1 MVVVTGKNTL
11 APEFIVSTDTGLDGV
26 LQVSI
31 IDSRAEEEIQQ
42 QQINDAADSRGGTAA
57 LLYTGKH
64 ILHCKHAIEGA
75 GYGGHTPEDKKYWY
89 IFAEGPEGKVSL
101 EVEKVEAYRSN
112 GELEFEGSLSYD
124 FSIITLKEEAPTWI
138 DRYEIYRETDEIGKN
153 YLRVGYGMEG
163 LGEYGRGD
171 GFLPKEFWSSDT
183 EGGQLVKR
191 YGSNTYDMTEAE
203 FLLKPTFTWDAES
216 LGPLEARQAML
227 MSDFDDGTVE
237 NDAFGQGNIQEMKNV
252 KHTGLGKWEVS
263 SSPGNSGGP
272 NFIDGRIAG
281 VGSGGGGVHPSG
293 QLIIDG
299 SDDRPDG
306 YGWYT
311 NDSRVSSVIDWIEG
325 IVGKND
331 NTSLITLPGTMVNDN
346 LKTTGGPNKFYG
358 YAGDDIIAGGDKEDI
373 AGYRDVSSNYTITKD
388 AKGLIKVKHTS
399 FSVNTIDD
407 GTDTLTGIEKL
418 KFTDKV
424 IDASSINLTTSSL
437 EITQDENYKPFN
449 RYIDIGGLR
458 IFGLDEVSD
467 NFLNKV
473 ASTYEA
479 MLASNNLINL
489 EMRSAFIDTLKENY
503 IFQRVGFD
511 SPEYYGGGDKLPQH
525 PINGNYKDNQTDYI
539 WEGLSRSEASQISTV
554 IEHLLHT
561 ITGVGFAIQ
570 FSEWDPQDPS
580 SKINLAME
588 QAIEGGYYDVS
599 SYESIKL
606 RGDDAGYAKAIVIE
620 FSYWLILAEWEYFE
634 ITDKANNNIEF
645 TLRTASDIASKL
657 PLAHELYLDT
667 AAKILS
673 RPDETIIQS
682 LFSKESEHNDSVTSD
697 ESSASELKQQTYQEA
712 GQSIEIIENSGT
724 SYIDSLLNTQF
735 GNPIKW
741 VSDSFLNAEYSV
753 NNSTVISYS
762 FPGLL
767 GTTALFNYTDDV
779 GEIVAVPFSAQQAA
793 DTRLALAKISEYIN
807 VTFVEIEEVG
817 DAVGTIRFGINTI
830 TDEEGNYREGIA
842 ATADPP
848 SEEPRGGD
856 VWFNKWFTNVADFS
870 TGLVP
875 YGKGDNIGSQTGVGD
890 GAILI
895 HEILHALGIEHPGD
909 HPTILFPED
918 KNSREYTVMA
928 GEFNNHPSVYIDGV
942 DYIVSSTPMVY
953 DIAAIQYLYGANMN
967 HNSGDTT
974 YSFDPDTPFIE
985 AIWDAGG
992 NDTLDFS
999 NFSKTNTISLMD
1011 GEHSTIGFDVNWT
1024 MPEHLSIAFNAII
1037 ENVIGGSG
1045 DDTIK
1050 GNTSDNNIDGG
1061 FGIDTVIYN
1070 DKYSNYSIT
1079 KNSAGFI
1086 IVKHSDTGSITNEGE
1101 DTLSNIEKI
1110 QFTDQTIETSSINN
1124 IDDSIYS
1131 REGTFLGNNYTIKM
1145 LGDNEE
1151 EIYAKGTGNAFVV
1164 GRDVFSEEQV
1174 KGILDNYEYVI
1185 KSISKTLSW
1194 KGTLDFVVV
1203 VQGDTGHPTGLLP
1216 SMAFQ
1221 HGEDL
1226 TGEAGVL
1233 LGTNEERVHVATYEQ
1248 LTGID
1253 LNGDEP
1259 DLGFYINV
1267 TENNE
1272 FKNYGV
1278 DVWIDP
1284 DPNLTSYS
1292 NLPEGQHD
1300 LISIITHEITHAM
1313 GLAATLDPYWSV
1325 NHYSKSLT
1333 EKDGQYYYSSERIIN
1348 LIGKDLYT
1356 EYEAGRSDDDSLDHH
1371 VLDPEGGISG
1381 IASLMSGE
1389 MYSQRWSEPGPIEY
1403 AILYDS
1409 GWTERTT
1416 GKLSETIN
1424 PSENIL
1430 ISHTENTISGTLN
1443 FNKGNNIIILEG
1455 QASTYRGLSGDDV
1468 YFISN
1473 LLPKSSKTSIV
1484 DTDGSNIIQIP
1495 TNTYI
1500 DKTLFTKN
1508 AARLTLEDGREITI
1522 SGANN
1527 FTYNVGGNIT
1537 NADKGIDISFSEFAE
1552 IFGVSNILDTSSS
1565 MNGEISDLYII

>member
-1 MVVVTGKNTL
+1 MADFTIFKN
-11 APEFIVSTDTGLDGV
+11 
-26 LQVSI
+26 
-31 IDSRAEEEIQQ
+31 
-42 QQINDAADSRGGTAA
+42 
-57 LLYTGKH
+57 
-64 ILHCKHAIEGA
+64 
-75 GYGGHTPEDKKYWY
+75 
-89 IFAEGPEGKVSL
+89 
-101 EVEKVEAYRSN
+101 EVY
-112 GELEFEGSLSYD
+112 
-124 FSIITLKEEAPTWI
+124 
-138 DRYEIYRETDEIGKN
+138 
-153 YLRVGYGMEG
+153 
-163 LGEYGRGD
+163 
-171 GFLPKEFWSSDT
+171 
-183 EGGQLVKR
+183 Q
-191 YGSNTYDMTEAE
+191 
-203 FLLKPTFTWDAES
+203 
-216 LGPLEARQAML
+216 
-227 MSDFDDGTVE
+227 
-237 NDAFGQGNIQEMKNV
+237 
-252 KHTGLGKWEVS
+252 
-263 SSPGNSGGP
+263 
-272 NFIDGRIAG
+272 
-281 VGSGGGGVHPSG
+281 
-293 QLIIDG
+293 
-299 SDDRPDG
+299 
-306 YGWYT
+306 
-311 NDSRVSSVIDWIEG
+311 
-325 IVGKND
+325 
-331 NTSLITLPGTMVNDN
+331 
-346 LKTTGGPNKFYG
+346 
-358 YAGDDIIAGGDKEDI
+358 
-373 AGYRDVSSNYTITKD
+373 
-388 AKGLIKVKHTS
+388 
-399 FSVNTIDD
+399 
-407 GTDTLTGIEKL
+407 
-418 KFTDKV
+418 
-424 IDASSINLTTSSL
+424 
-437 EITQDENYKPFN
+437 PFN

-458 IFGLDEVSD
+458 IFALDEVSD

-479 MLASNNLINL
+479 MFASNDLINL
-489 EMRSAFIDTLKENY
+489 EMRSAFSDILKENY

-511 SPEYYGGGDKLPQH
+511 SPEYYGGGDKLPPH

-539 WEGLSRSEASQISTV
+539 WEGLSRSEASQTSEV

-561 ITGVGFAIQ
+561 ITGVGFAFQ
-570 FSEWDPQDPS
+570 FSDWNPLDPS

-588 QAIEGGYYDVS
+588 QAIDGGYYDVS
-599 SYESIKL
+599 SYEGIKL
-606 RGDDAGYAKAIVIE
+606 RGDDEGYAKATVIE
-620 FSYWLILAEWEYFE
+620 FSYWLILAEWEFFE
-634 ITDKANNNIEF
+634 ITDKANNNTEF
-645 TLRTASDIASKL
+645 TLRTASDIESKL

-673 RPDETIIQS
+673 RPDEALIQS
-682 LFSKESEHNDSVTSD
+682 LFSKDSENNDSVTND
-697 ESSASELKQQTYQEA
+697 ES
-712 GQSIEIIENSGT
+712 
-724 SYIDSLLNTQF
+724 
-735 GNPIKW
+735 
-741 VSDSFLNAEYSV
+741 
-753 NNSTVISYS
+753 
-762 FPGLL
+762 
-767 GTTALFNYTDDV
+767 TA
-779 GEIVAVPFSAQQAA
+779 
-793 DTRLALAKISEYIN
+793 
-807 VTFVEIEEVG
+807 
-817 DAVGTIRFGINTI
+817 
-830 TDEEGNYREGIA
+830 
-842 ATADPP
+842 
-848 SEEPRGGD
+848 
-856 VWFNKWFTNVADFS
+856 
-870 TGLVP
+870 
-875 YGKGDNIGSQTGVGD
+875 
-890 GAILI
+890 
-895 HEILHALGIEHPGD
+895 
-909 HPTILFPED
+909 
-918 KNSREYTVMA
+918 
-928 GEFNNHPSVYIDGV
+928 
-942 DYIVSSTPMVY
+942 
-953 DIAAIQYLYGANMN
+953 
-967 HNSGDTT
+967 
-974 YSFDPDTPFIE
+974 
-985 AIWDAGG
+985 
-992 NDTLDFS
+992 
-999 NFSKTNTISLMD
+999 
-1011 GEHSTIGFDVNWT
+1011 
-1024 MPEHLSIAFNAII
+1024 
-1037 ENVIGGSG
+1037 
-1045 DDTIK
+1045 
-1050 GNTSDNNIDGG
+1050 
-1061 FGIDTVIYN
+1061 
-1070 DKYSNYSIT
+1070 
-1079 KNSAGFI
+1079 
-1086 IVKHSDTGSITNEGE
+1086 
-1101 DTLSNIEKI
+1101 
-1110 QFTDQTIETSSINN
+1110 

-1151 EIYAKGTGNAFVV
+1151 EIYAKGTGNAFLV

-1216 SMAFQ
+1216 SIAFQ

-1233 LGTNEERVHVATYEQ
+1233 LGTNEDRVHVATYEQ

-1333 EKDGQYYYSSERIIN
+1333 EKDDQYYYSSERIIN